1 MEKNT
6 QEHHNKLTN
15 QFVALANKM
24 KDDGDDIQIISAALM
39 ASSAIYAT
47 YATSGNEGYL
57 HQSGIDKV
65 SNAYKENLTFIQQV
79 KKAEQEQKK

>member
-6 QEHHNKLTN
+6 REHHNKLTN

-24 KDDGDDIQIISAALM
+24 KDDGDDINLISAALM

-47 YATSGNEGYL
+47 YITSGNEGYL
-57 HQSGIDKV
+57 QQSGIDKV
-65 SNAYKENLTFIQQV
+65 ANTYKENLAFIQEV
-79 KKAEQEQKK
+79 KKVEQEEKQ